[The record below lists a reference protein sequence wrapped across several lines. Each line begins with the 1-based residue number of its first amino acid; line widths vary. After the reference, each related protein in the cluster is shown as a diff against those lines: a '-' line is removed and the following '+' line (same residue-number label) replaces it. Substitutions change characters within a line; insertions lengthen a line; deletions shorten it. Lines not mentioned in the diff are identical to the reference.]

1 MVLSLMAWLTK
12 FLEQMSGKN
21 SKGIPLMVVYK
32 TKNDMKNTEKRQIVE
47 AIYAKNMDRT
57 DKGINDLIITEA
69 LAEAT
74 KSCQDSNEYFM
85 VLSALNLLNSAIKDK
100 RWKHDLS
107 YGFIKGRAAELFE
120 KWIKLPIDG
129 VSASYNSKEGA
140 VFFSV
145 DGVVFSY
152 HRIRLS
158 ERIRNFIQSPG
169 NKPIPWSGVRLQK
182 IPVELFDLAKAA

>member
-1 MVLSLMAWLTK
+1 
-12 FLEQMSGKN
+12 MSGKN
-21 SKGIPLMVVYK
+21 PEKIPLMIVNK
-32 TKNDMKNTEKRQIVE
+32 MKNDMKNTEKRQIVE
-47 AIYAKNMDRT
+47 TIYAKNMDRT

-74 KSCQDSNEYFM
+74 KSCQDPNEYFM

-107 YGFIKGRAAELFE
+107 YEFIKGRAAELFE
-120 KWIKLPIDG
+120 KWIKSPIDG
-129 VSASYNSKEGA
+129 VSAYYNSKEGA

-152 HRIRLS
+152 HRIRIS
-158 ERIRNFIQSPG
+158 ERIRNFIQLPG
-169 NKPIPWSGVRLQK
+169 NKPILWSGVRLQK
-182 IPVELFDLAKAA
+182 IPVELFDMAKAA

>member
-1 MVLSLMAWLTK
+1 MIV
-12 FLEQMSGKN
+12 N
-21 SKGIPLMVVYK
+21 K
-32 TKNDMKNTEKRQIVE
+32 TKNDMKNTEKKQLVE
-47 AIYAKNMDRT
+47 TIYAKNMDRT
-57 DKGINDLIITEA
+57 DKGINDIIITEA

-74 KSCQDSNEYFM
+74 KSCNDSNEYFM

-107 YGFIKGRAAELFE
+107 YGFIKGRAADLFE
-120 KWIKLPIDG
+120 KWIKTPVEG
-129 VSASYNSKEGA
+129 VSAYYNSKEGA

-169 NKPIPWSGVRLQK
+169 NQPIPWNGVRLQK
-182 IPVELFDLAKAA
+182 IPVELFDLAKAARRHPLIPKNLE

>member
-1 MVLSLMAWLTK
+1 
-12 FLEQMSGKN
+12 
-21 SKGIPLMVVYK
+21 
-32 TKNDMKNTEKRQIVE
+32 MKNTEKRQIVE
-47 AIYAKNMDRT
+47 TIYAKNMDRT

-74 KSCQDSNEYFM
+74 KSCQDPNEYFM

-100 RWKHDLS
+100 CWKHDLS

-120 KWIKLPIDG
+120 KWIKSPIDG
-129 VSASYNSKEGA
+129 VSSYYNSKEGA

-145 DGVVFSY
+145 DGVVFSC

-158 ERIRNFIQSPG
+158 ERIRNFIQLPG

-182 IPVELFDLAKAA
+182 IPVELFDMAKAA